1 MFVNTAMM
9 RPTTSFEAL
18 ENMGRVGTNMM
29 EMCTDFI

>member
-1 MFVNTAMM
+1 MFVNTAM

-18 ENMGRVGTNMM
+18 ENMGRVSNMM